1 MSVEL
6 TSTLALAAGAAWASG
21 INLYAAMLVFGLL
34 GASGSLVLPG
44 DLEILTHPLVM
55 TAAGFMYCVEFFAD
69 KTPGVDTGWDVL
81 HTFIRIPAGAALAA
95 AALGDLDPAVQA
107 AAFIV
112 GGGLAAGSH
121 AMKTGSR
128 ALINTSPEP
137 VTNWTASVGED
148 VLVVAGLWT
157 ALNHPVVF
165 LALLAVFLV
174 LLVWLLPRLY
184 RTLRRVFL
192 RLRAFIRGESNEL
205 PSHAVSGE
213 DDRSPAVAGNLTPPE
228 RPLG

>member
-1 MSVEL
+1 MSMEL

-34 GASGSLVLPG
+34 GSSGSLTLPA

-69 KTPGVDTGWDVL
+69 KTPGVDTGWDLL

-112 GGGLAAGSH
+112 GGGLAATSH
-121 AMKTGSR
+121 AAKTGSR
-128 ALINTSPEP
+128 AIINTSPEP
-137 VTNWTASVGED
+137 VSNWTASVGED

-157 ALNHPVVF
+157 ALHHPVVF
-165 LALLAVFLV
+165 LLLLGVFIA
-174 LLVWLLPRLY
+174 LLVWLLPKLY
-184 RTLRRVFL
+184 RALRAVFA
-192 RLRAFIRGESNEL
+192 RLRAFIRGES
-205 PSHAVSGE
+205 E
-213 DDRSPAVAGNLTPPE
+213 DPPGAAPTDRPAVASLTPPE
-228 RPLG
+228 EPAG